1 MKYYVYELWDI
12 IKNQPFYVGKGC
24 GKRTSAHTSKSHLAK
39 QDGNQFKKNVIR
51 KMLLENN
58 KPVAKYV
65 FRSDDEIAAYNEET
79 RLILQYG
86 RRDLGTGILT
96 NLTNGGVGSLSPNT
110 ESRYK
115 MGRARRGKKETK
127 EETQNRTEKLIG
139 FKHSS
144 ESRDRMSL
152 AKVGKVPACVELRR
166 SYSGEGNPQFGKIWP
181 EEKRNKMSETNKGRK
196 RSYREDGTWFFIYPH
211 LQNKELV

>member
-24 GKRTSAHTSKSHLAK
+24 GKRTSTHTSKSHLAR

-51 KMLLENN
+51 KMLSENN

-96 NLTNGGVGSLSPNT
+96 NLTDGGVGSLSPST

-115 MGRARRGKKETK
+115 MGSAKRGKKES
-127 EETQNRTEKLIG
+127 EETRNKKSASLMGHTFTEDALKKMSIAKIG
-139 FKHSS
+139 KI
-144 ESRDRMSL
+144 
-152 AKVGKVPACVELRR
+152 PACVETRR
-166 SYSGEGNPQFGKIWP
+166 SYSGEGNPQFGKVWSD
-181 EEKRNKMSETNKGRK
+181 EKRNKMSETNRGRK
-196 RSYREDGTWFFIYPH
+196 RAYRADGTWPFTYPE
-211 LQNKELV
+211 KA